1 MGLAVQ
7 QEPSVPKNQCG
18 LVRGSELDRC
28 LAMRG
33 ARVSA
38 AVALIQE
45 YVCGWAEA
53 MHVCVCVFVYV
64 CLCVCVCLFMC
75 VCVRVCVCVCA
86 HSPEQKP
93 GSAQSRIDQHMIVKQ
108 ANDFWL

>member
-28 LAMRG
+28 LAVRG

-53 MHVCVCVFVYV
+53 MHVCVCVCFCLCVSVCVRVFVYV
-64 CLCVCVCLFMC
+64 CLCARLC
-75 VCVRVCVCVCA
+75 VCVLTHRNRSQGQL
-86 HSPEQKP
+86 SPGP
-93 GSAQSRIDQHMIVKQ
+93 IST
-108 ANDFWL
+108 

>member
-1 MGLAVQ
+1 MIVVGLAVQ

-53 MHVCVCVFVYV
+53 MHVCVCVCLCVSVCVRVFVYV
-64 CLCVCVCLFMC
+64 CLCARLC
-75 VCVRVCVCVCA
+75 VCVLTRRNRSQGQL
-86 HSPEQKP
+86 SPGP
-93 GSAQSRIDQHMIVKQ
+93 IST
-108 ANDFWL
+108 

>member
-1 MGLAVQ
+1 MIVVGLAVQ
-7 QEPSVPKNQCG
+7 QEPPVPKNQCG
-18 LVRGSELDRC
+18 LVRGSELDRS

-53 MHVCVCVFVYV
+53 MHVCVCFCLCVSVCVRVFVYV
-64 CLCVCVCLFMC
+64 CLCARLC
-75 VCVRVCVCVCA
+75 VCVLTHRNRSQGQL
-86 HSPEQKP
+86 SP
-93 GSAQSRIDQHMIVKQ
+93 G
-108 ANDFWL
+108 

>member
-1 MGLAVQ
+1 MIVVGLAVQ

-28 LAMRG
+28 LAVRG

-64 CLCVCVCLFMC
+64 CLCARL
-75 VCVRVCVCVCA
+75 CVCA

-93 GSAQSRIDQHMIVKQ
+93 GSAQSRIDQHMIVK
-108 ANDFWL
+108 

>member
-1 MGLAVQ
+1 MIVVGLAVQ

-53 MHVCVCVFVYV
+53 MHVCVCVCVCLCVSVCVRVFVYV
-64 CLCVCVCLFMC
+64 CLCARLC
-75 VCVRVCVCVCA
+75 VCVLTHRNRSQGQL
-86 HSPEQKP
+86 SPGP
-93 GSAQSRIDQHMIVKQ
+93 IST
-108 ANDFWL
+108 

>member
-1 MGLAVQ
+1 MIVVGLAVQ

-53 MHVCVCVFVYV
+53 MHVCVCVF
-64 CLCVCVCLFMC
+64 LFMC
-75 VCVRVCVCVCA
+75 VCVCACVCLCVSVCAFVCVCA

-93 GSAQSRIDQHMIVKQ
+93 GSAQSRIDQHMIVK
-108 ANDFWL
+108 

>member
-53 MHVCVCVFVYV
+53 MHVCVCVCLCVSVCACV
-64 CLCVCVCLFMC
+64 CLCVSVCAF
-75 VCVRVCVCVCA
+75 VCVCA

-93 GSAQSRIDQHMIVKQ
+93 GSAQSRIDQHMIVK
-108 ANDFWL
+108 